1 VTDQEFSIKHQSQ
14 RPRTLE
20 DDRPRTPR
28 RRKKKR
34 GSGVTALIGSL
45 AGGLGLVLVWTFIII
60 TNPASPFN
68 PFGAGSAPTATLWA
82 PPTSTATPATLPA
95 TWTASPVPS
104 QGTATA
110 TFPAPATLTP
120 TPQEEIAIEFSTPD
134 DSGPDGG
141 TPTFSI
147 FPFTIDEA
155 PKYAKNTGPDGC
167 AWMSIAGNVLDLEGN
182 PLTSVGV
189 QVRGENFESFQW
201 AGAEPR
207 FGVSGYEVIL
217 NLSPYVANWTIQLIS
232 DNVRPL
238 SREISVQSSSDC
250 NRNVVIVNFI
260 QNHEFNP

>member
-1 VTDQEFSIKHQSQ
+1 VTDQEYPIKHQSQ

-20 DDRPRTPR
+20 DDRPRVPR
-28 RRKKKR
+28 RRKQKR
-34 GSGVTALIGSL
+34 GSPLMTAVGLMGGGV
-45 AGGLGLVLVWTFIII
+45 GLVLVWTLIII
-60 TNPASPFN
+60 FNPASPLN
-68 PFGAGSAPTATLWA
+68 PFGASAAPTATLWA
-82 PPTSTATPATLPA
+82 PPTSTVTPATLPA
-95 TWTASPVPS
+95 TWTASPHPS
-104 QGTATA
+104 EGPPTA

-120 TPQEEIAIEFSTPD
+120 TPQEEITIEFSTPGD
-134 DSGPDGG
+134 FAPGS

-147 FPFTIDEA
+147 FPFTIDGA
-155 PKYAKNTGPDGC
+155 PKYAKNTNADGC
-167 AWMSIAGNVLDLEGN
+167 AWMSIAGNVLNLEGN

-201 AGAEPR
+201 AGSEPR

-217 NLSPYVANWTIQLIS
+217 NLSPYVGNWTIQLIS